1 MLSLLQSERFQ
12 QEYKQYQDKI
22 DKITDLPTRNQA
34 ITLLKLLAA
43 EVKKLDSQHQDMFSG
58 NQIPIGLGDA
68 RSTIVDIRKKLEKL
82 FKDWNN
88 SKI

>member
-22 DKITDLPTRNQA
+22 DKITDLPTHNQA
-34 ITLLKLLAA
+34 TTLLKSLAA
-43 EVKKLDSQHQDMFSG
+43 EVKKLDSQHQDMFAG
-58 NQIPIGLGDA
+58 NQIPMGLSDV
-68 RSTIVDIRKKLEKL
+68 RSNIVSIRKKIDKL
-82 FKDWNN
+82 CKDWNS

>member
-22 DKITDLPTRNQA
+22 EKITDLPTRNQA
-34 ITLLKLLAA
+34 ITLLKSLAT
-43 EVKKLDSQHQDMFSG
+43 EVKKLDSQHQDMFAG
-58 NQIPIGLGDA
+58 NQIPMGLGDV
-68 RSTIVDIRKKLEKL
+68 RSNIISIRKKIDKL
-82 FKDWNN
+82 CKDWNS